1 MALTIIT
8 LSLLLVGLG
17 LSQAWMLWYIKR
29 ETARL
34 DQRLDESLDD
44 QDLLDFQERLQQLLE
59 QAREAGSDMVQTVQ
73 QRQDALEKTLV
84 LVREAE
90 KNLVARAQILQ
101 KSADAIGKRAE
112 KLKEEALEKK
122 IRRAA
127 PKKLPP
133 PARETPKRL
142 EADSVAEDEGEETAQ
157 AERARS
163 YLVRPSAAPSPAPV
177 VGGRHQKV
185 YELSDQGLSRDQI
198 AKESGILPGEVELIL
213 NLRPRRKDR

>member
-8 LSLLLVGLG
+8 LSLLLIGLG

-34 DQRLDESLDD
+34 DHRLDESLDD
-44 QDLLDFQERLQQLLE
+44 QDLLDFQERLQDLLG
-59 QAREAGSDMVQTVQ
+59 QAREAGADMVKTVQ

-112 KLKEEALEKK
+112 KLKEEQLEKRA
-122 IRRAA
+122 RRTA
-127 PKKLPP
+127 PKKPAP
-133 PARETPKRL
+133 PAFEAPSRPETAPI
-142 EADSVAEDEGEETAQ
+142 AEDDAEEA
-157 AERARS
+157 ARVERSRS
-163 YLVRPSAAPSPAPV
+163 YLVRPSAAAGPAPV
-177 VGGRHQKV
+177 AGGRHQKV